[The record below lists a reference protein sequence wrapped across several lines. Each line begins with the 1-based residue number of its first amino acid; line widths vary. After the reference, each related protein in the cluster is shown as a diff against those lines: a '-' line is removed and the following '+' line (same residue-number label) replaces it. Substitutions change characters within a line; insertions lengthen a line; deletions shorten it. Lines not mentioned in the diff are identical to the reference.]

1 MSSPLFQLQHLAE
14 AATNTPDYTPVL
26 QTLDSGRMLA
36 EAVLTYLQRPVDLHP
51 TLQRVREKLAARL
64 YSPSAEEDVSAL
76 LELLTSSLASLERRA
91 DPPSLHPAMP
101 PLVTDDWM
109 SLRPAVAWTRI
120 AKAVGLPFGA
130 PLEVAAAVEALVQK
144 VAHAAENVSP
154 QPSVPDEWGATDLHT
169 EMGRIQANVT
179 AWRRTAEMGHRPNAN
194 AWALLLDDQ
203 EATLA
208 ALRRADSVIRA
219 QAHDL
224 EEARELAGQRKTEAE
239 RLLNA
244 VRLAANVGTMN
255 SDLVVQ
261 AIGALRNDLVDTRAE
276 AELLRDVAQQANND
290 RAELRLELAK
300 EHENSAALR
309 AEINDVVA
317 ERNRLAGA
325 IRDGDI
331 RDAAIERD
339 KQAVQTARIAAYGRG
354 WEDSRQHNWNQGPDL
369 SACLADYLRSL
380 G

>member
-120 AKAVGLPFGA
+120 AQAVDLPFGA
-130 PLEVAAAVEALVQK
+130 PLNVAAAVEALAQK
-144 VAHAAENVSP
+144 AAHAVENAGP
-154 QPSVPDEWGATDLHT
+154 QPSVPDEWCRTDIHT
-169 EMGRIQANVT
+169 EMARVDRNI
-179 AWRRTAEMGHRPNAN
+179 HFY
-194 AWALLLDDQ
+194 LDDFNTVGVLGLVQ
-203 EATLA
+203 QKQAVEDLRATLA

-261 AIGALRNDLVDTRAE
+261 AVGALRNDLVDTRAE
-276 AELLRDVAQQANND
+276 AELLREVALQANND
-290 RAELRLELAK
+290 RAELRLDLAK
-300 EHENSAALR
+300 ERENASALR

-317 ERNRLAGA
+317 ERNQLAEKLA
-325 IRDGDI
+325 EDEARWSEVRRKLCEHREPQDPARCPHSWHTVQSPEYRDPCCPMCKG
-331 RDAAIERD
+331 
-339 KQAVQTARIAAYGRG
+339 K
-354 WEDSRQHNWNQGPDL
+354 PK
-369 SACLADYLRSL
+369 
-380 G
+380 